1 MAVFRS
7 GEPDSTGAH
16 WLEKPGQDDPIL
28 IRIIRHNRELSV
40 ASTKVAVKWIDGV
53 WTGPLPTPEEMK
65 AEAERDVA
73 EEVHRFRYD
82 MYVEKERE

>member
-1 MAVFRS
+1 MAVFRAD
-7 GEPDSTGAH
+7 EPDSTGAH
-16 WLEKPGQDDPIL
+16 WLEKSGQDDPIL
-28 IRIIRHNRELSV
+28 IRVIRQHGELSV

-53 WTGPLPTPEEMK
+53 WTGPFPTPEEMK